1 MNDTSVPG
9 VLAVIPARYGSTRF
23 PGKMIVPL
31 GGKPLVYHTCQRAFE
46 AKLVSEVIVAT
57 DDRRVVDALAEYD
70 INVVMTRVDHAS
82 GTDRVAE
89 VAEKSSAEIIV
100 NIQGDEPLI
109 SPKTIDD
116 AIRSVIDQ
124 PDVSMGT
131 VRKLLTDRSDIENPN
146 NVKVVCDNRGRAL
159 YFSRYPIPYI
169 RDESDRR
176 SASRTHWHHYG
187 LYVYRRE
194 FLLKYSS
201 WPQTPLEKLEK
212 LEQLRVLENGFP
224 IAVVETEH
232 ECLGVDTPED
242 LKRVEAMFERL

>member
-1 MNDTSVPG
+1 MSNAADAG

-31 GGKPLVYHTCQRAFE
+31 GDKPLVYHTCERAFE
-46 AKLVSEVIVAT
+46 AELVSEVVVAT
-57 DDRRVVDALAEYD
+57 DDQRVVDALADYD
-70 INVVMTRVDHAS
+70 VNVVMTRLDHAS

-109 SPKTIDD
+109 NPRTIDD
-116 AIRSVIDQ
+116 AIRSVLDQ

-131 VRKLLTDRSDIENPN
+131 VRKLLTDPADIENPN
-146 NVKVVCDNRGRAL
+146 NVKVVCDERGRAL
-159 YFSRYPIPYI
+159 YFSRYPIPFI
-169 RDESDRR
+169 RDEADRQ

-187 LYVYRRE
+187 LYVYRRD

-201 WPQTPLEKLEK
+201 LPQTPLEQLEK

-232 ECLGVDTPED
+232 ECLGVDTPKD
-242 LKRVEAMFERL
+242 LKRVEAMLKS